1 MRSKV
6 MRWVV
11 VVGTVALL
19 GAGGCASSGGS
30 GRDSGASSGT
40 SGGTATRP
48 VTRTGHLI
56 EPGPAAELGYRI
68 SWSRDLNLPA
78 GQRVDSV
85 TVAGDLLITVE
96 RPENIITARSIR
108 DGSIKWTLQLGNRL
122 EDFFAPNRDGD
133 EIYINSQTRMYTL
146 RANSGEVTSRADLDV
161 AVNASPAY
169 DPNTRLAIFGG
180 ANGLIFA
187 HSVENNFAR
196 WRYKLPGQISH
207 TPVHTDLDVFAVDGA
222 GNYVMLETRTG
233 DIQWRNRTLGSVVA
247 APALQGN
254 EVIIASRDR
263 KLYALNRTS
272 GQDTWVYLGA
282 ERPLTGAPVALGR
295 LIVLPLPPDGG
306 IVAIRALDGEELWR
320 SELNA
325 EPVVERDRDLL
336 LHTGRA
342 LHLLDLED
350 GEVRIS
356 APTLPLQDVIP
367 GPNDSLILLSP
378 EGRLLRLNRAA
389 G

>member
-30 GRDSGASSGT
+30 GRDSGASPGST
-40 SGGTATRP
+40 TRP

-68 SWSRDLNLPA
+68 SWSRDLNLPR
-78 GQRVDSV
+78 GQRVDSA

-96 RPENIITARSIR
+96 SPENIITARSIR
-108 DGSIKWTLQLGNRL
+108 DGAIKWSLQLGNQL
-122 EDFFAPNRDGD
+122 EDFFPPNRDGD
-133 EIYINSQTRMYTL
+133 KIYINSQTRMYTL
-146 RANSGEVTSRADLDV
+146 RANSGEVTSRANLDV
-161 AVNASPAY
+161 AVNAAPTY

-207 TPVHTDLDVFAVDGA
+207 TPVRTDLDVFAVDGA
-222 GNYVMLETRTG
+222 GNYVMLETSSG
-233 DIQWRNRTLGSVVA
+233 NIQWRNRTLGPVVA

-306 IVAIRALDGEELWR
+306 IVALRAIDGEELWR

-325 EPVVERDRDLL
+325 EPVVERNRDLL
-336 LHTGRA
+336 LFTPRA

-350 GEVRIS
+350 GEVRIN
-356 APTLPLQDVIP
+356 APTLTLQDVIP
-367 GPNDSLILLSP
+367 GPNNSLILLSP
-378 EGRLLRLNRAA
+378 DGRLLRLNRT
-389 G
+389 GE